1 MAGQLTAVIAADA
14 VSYNHDEECAGNV
27 GCASLNGGP
36 HLTNVGRCG
45 PLTHRAETSSRGPRR
60 DLRGCVEQTTCF
72 RPVLSPVKLQV
83 RTANTFA

>member
-36 HLTNVGRCG
+36 HLTNVGRRG
-45 PLTHRAETSSRGPRR
+45 PLTHVPRR
-60 DLRGCVEQTTCF
+60 ARGDRERERCVC
-72 RPVLSPVKLQV
+72 V
-83 RTANTFA
+83 